1 MPLLMQTGKPRVIL
15 GLMTYGPDSSA
26 GARITSLDEYNKSL
40 DYLQSQGYNEVD
52 TARSYIGGKQE
63 AFSAEAHWKERGL
76 TLATKCYPKDP
87 GTHKAA
93 TIKEQLNVSLRELK
107 TDCVDIFYL
116 HAADRSVPFE
126 ETLEAV
132 NEMHKEGKFVQ
143 LGLSNFTAFEVAEV
157 VIMCKERG
165 WVRPTIYQ
173 GMYNCITRSLE
184 HELIPACHRYG
195 IDVVI
200 YNPLAG
206 GLFSG
211 KIKSAEVPQEGRY
224 SDTAKSGEMYRRRY
238 FKDATF
244 DALRL
249 IEPVAQKHN
258 LTMLEIALRW
268 CTHHSALKM
277 QNGGRDGVIIGV
289 SSFGQ
294 LESNLK
300 DLEKGPLPDD
310 VLKALDEAWLIT
322 KPTTPNYWHLDLKY
336 TYDTQAALFKPKSK
350 G

>member
-1 MPLLMQTGKPRVIL
+1 MSVLYVA
-15 GLMTYGPDSSA
+15 D
-26 GARITSLDEYNKSL
+26 
-40 DYLQSQGYNEVD
+40 V
-52 TARSYIGGKQE
+52 
-63 AFSAEAHWKERGL
+63 
-76 TLATKCYPKDP
+76 C
-87 GTHKAA
+87 AA
-93 TIKEQLNVSLRELK
+93 
-107 TDCVDIFYL
+107 
-116 HAADRSVPFE
+116 
-126 ETLEAV
+126 
-132 NEMHKEGKFVQ
+132 
-143 LGLSNFTAFEVAEV
+143 
-157 VIMCKERG
+157 
-165 WVRPTIYQ
+165 
-173 GMYNCITRSLE
+173 RSLE
-184 HELIPACHRYG
+184 QELIPACRRYG

-224 SDTAKSGEMYRRRY
+224 SDTAKSGQLYRKRY

-249 IEPVAQKHN
+249 IEPIAQRYN
-258 LTMLEIALRW
+258 LTMVEIALRW

-277 QNGGRDGVIIGV
+277 QEGGRDGVIVGV

-310 VLKALDEAWLIT
+310 VLKALDEAWLVA

-336 TYDTQAALFKPKSK
+336 AYDTQAALFKPKSK